1 MKDNILVVDDDK
13 RIHDTFMFVFDEYK
27 IISAFNG
34 VDALNIL
41 KRPNNISLIVLD
53 VMMPGITGIEVLV
66 EIKRVE
72 FIYKVL
78 ILTGS
83 DSKDIIIEALRA
95 GADEYI
101 EKPFDIEKTK
111 VIFEKLL
118 CKKKEY
124 DDEEISSMEK
134 KIKRTEE
141 FIKKN
146 YNKSI
151 LWKDACEE
159 AFLSPKYFSQVFK
172 EKTGKSFN
180 NYKLDLRVTTGK
192 WLLKKTS
199 LTVGQIA
206 YKVGYQT
213 PEAFMKMFKQ
223 SVGITPTFYRG
234 RRLVKKR
241 KISVKKI
248 F

>member
-1 MKDNILVVDDDK
+1 MKENILVVDDDK
-13 RIHDTFMFVFDEYK
+13 RIHHTFMFAFDEYK
-27 IISAFNG
+27 IISASNG
-34 VDALNIL
+34 VEALNIL
-41 KRPNNISLIVLD
+41 KSPNNISLVVLD
-53 VMMPGITGIEVLV
+53 VMMPGLTGIEVLA
-66 EIKRVE
+66 EIKRMEVS
-72 FIYKVL
+72 YKVL
-78 ILTGS
+78 ILTGC
-83 DSKDIIIEALRA
+83 DSKDIIIEALRED
-95 GADEYI
+95 ADEYI
-101 EKPFDIEKTK
+101 EKPFDIEQTK
-111 VIFEKLL
+111 KIFERLL

-124 DDEEISSMEK
+124 DEKNMSSVGK

-146 YNKSI
+146 YNKTI

-180 NYKLDLRVTTGK
+180 NYKLDLRVTRGK

-213 PEAFMKMFKQ
+213 PEAFMKIFKK
-223 SVGITPTFYRG
+223 SVGITPKFYRE
-234 RRLVKKR
+234 RRLGKKYL
-241 KISVKKI
+241 
-248 F
+248 